1 MFCFGDIQ
9 LLLNYMP
16 NIWRSDYWKMHLK
29 VKKLNLDIS
38 TYVFRQNSPSGSY
51 HHPLPLRQSRKGR
64 LDLIKGKNFEGVGQV
79 TFN

>member
-1 MFCFGDIQ
+1 
-9 LLLNYMP
+9 MP

-38 TYVFRQNSPSGSY
+38 TSVLRQNSPPGSYY

-64 LDLIKGKNFEGVGQV
+64 LDLIKSKNFEGVGQV